1 MKKVVTIAVAAVI
14 LAGCAAPMHSYQPL
28 VDGDT
33 TSTQYQRDLE
43 ECRAYAMTKPSAE
56 NSAAVGAIVGALAG
70 VALLAL
76 GGGRGGWGNEV
87 AAVGAAMGGVQGYNE
102 GAQGQQ
108 NVVKRCLAG
117 RGHRVL
123 D

>member
-1 MKKVVTIAVAAVI
+1 MKKVVTIAVAAAF

-76 GGGRGGWGNEV
+76 SGGRDGWGNEV
-87 AAVGAAMGGVQGYNE
+87 AGVGALLGGVEGYSK
-102 GAQGQQ
+102 GADGQQ
-108 NVVKRCLAG
+108 GVIKRCLAG
-117 RGHRVL
+117 RGYRVL

>member
-1 MKKVVTIAVAAVI
+1 MKKVVTIAVAAAV

>member
-1 MKKVVTIAVAAVI
+1 MKKVVTIAVAAAL

-43 ECRAYAMTKPSAE
+43 ECRAYAMSKPSAE

>member
-1 MKKVVTIAVAAVI
+1 MKKAVTVAVAASF

-43 ECRAYAMTKPSAE
+43 ECRAYAMSKPSAE

-108 NVVKRCLAG
+108 NVLTSSPG
-117 RGHRVL
+117 
-123 D
+123 

>member
-1 MKKVVTIAVAAVI
+1 MKKVVTIVVAAAL

-76 GGGRGGWGNEV
+76 GGGRGGWGNEI
-87 AAVGAAMGGVQGYNE
+87 AAVGAAAGAVQGYSE

>member
-1 MKKVVTIAVAAVI
+1 MKKVVTIAVAAVF

-87 AAVGAAMGGVQGYNE
+87 AAVGAAMGGVQGYSE

>member
-1 MKKVVTIAVAAVI
+1 MKKAATIAVAAAF
-14 LAGCAAPMHSYQPL
+14 LAGCAAPMHSYQPQ

-87 AAVGAAMGGVQGYNE
+87 AAIGAAAGGVQGYTE

>member
-1 MKKVVTIAVAAVI
+1 MKKVVTIVVAAAF

-56 NSAAVGAIVGALAG
+56 NSAAVGAVIGALAG

-76 GGGRGGWGNEV
+76 SGGRDGWGNEV
-87 AAVGAAMGGVQGYNE
+87 AGVGALIGGVEGYSK
-102 GAQGQQ
+102 GADGQQ
-108 NVVKRCLAG
+108 GVVKRCLAG
-117 RGHRVL
+117 RGYRVL

>member
-1 MKKVVTIAVAAVI
+1 MKKVVTIAVAAAV

-43 ECRAYAMTKPSAE
+43 ECRAYAMSKPSAE
-56 NSAAVGAIVGALAG
+56 NAAAVGAIVGALAG

-87 AAVGAAMGGVQGYNE
+87 AAIGAAMGGVQGYNE

>member
-1 MKKVVTIAVAAVI
+1 MKKVVTIAVAAVL

-76 GGGRGGWGNEV
+76 GGGRGGWGSEV
-87 AAVGAAMGGVQGYNE
+87 AAVGAAMGGVQGYTE

>member
-1 MKKVVTIAVAAVI
+1 MKKVVTIAVAAAF

-56 NSAAVGAIVGALAG
+56 NSAAVGAVIGALAG

-76 GGGRGGWGNEV
+76 SGGRDGWGNEM
-87 AAVGAAMGGVQGYNE
+87 AGVGALIGGVEGYSK
-102 GAQGQQ
+102 GADGQQ
-108 NVVKRCLAG
+108 GVVKRCLAG
-117 RGHRVL
+117 RGYRVL

>member
-1 MKKVVTIAVAAVI
+1 MKKVVTIAVAAAV

-43 ECRAYAMTKPSAE
+43 ECRAYAMSKPSAE
-56 NSAAVGAIVGALAG
+56 NAAAVGAIVGALAG

-87 AAVGAAMGGVQGYNE
+87 AAIGAAAGGVQGYSE

>member
-1 MKKVVTIAVAAVI
+1 MKKIVTITAAAAI
-14 LAGCAAPMHSYQPL
+14 LAGCAAPMHNYQPL

-43 ECRAYAMTKPSAE
+43 DCRAYAMTKPSAE
-56 NSAAVGAIVGALAG
+56 SVAAVGAVIGALAG

-76 GGGRGGWGNEV
+76 SGGRDGWGNEV
-87 AAVGAAMGGVQGYNE
+87 AGVGALLGGVEGYSK
-102 GAQGQQ
+102 GADGQQ
-108 NVVKRCLAG
+108 GVVKRCLAG
-117 RGHRVL
+117 RGYRVL

>member
-1 MKKVVTIAVAAVI
+1 MKKIVTIAVAAVI

-43 ECRAYAMTKPSAE
+43 ECRAYAMSKPSAE

-87 AAVGAAMGGVQGYNE
+87 AAVGAAVGGVQGYNE

>member
-1 MKKVVTIAVAAVI
+1 MKKVVTIAVAAAV

-43 ECRAYAMTKPSAE
+43 ECRAYAMSKPSAE
-56 NSAAVGAIVGALAG
+56 NAAAVGAIVGALAG

>member
-1 MKKVVTIAVAAVI
+1 
-14 LAGCAAPMHSYQPL
+14 
-28 VDGDT
+28 
-33 TSTQYQRDLE
+33 
-43 ECRAYAMTKPSAE
+43 MTKPSAE

-87 AAVGAAMGGVQGYNE
+87 AAVGAAMGGVQGYTE

-108 NVVKRCLAG
+108 NVVKRCQPPFLP
-117 RGHRVL
+117 
-123 D
+123 

>member
-1 MKKVVTIAVAAVI
+1 MKKIVTIVVAAAL

-43 ECRAYAMTKPSAE
+43 ECRAYAMSKPSAE

-87 AAVGAAMGGVQGYNE
+87 AAVGAAVGGVQGYNE

-108 NVVKRCLAG
+108 NIVKRCLAG

>member
-1 MKKVVTIAVAAVI
+1 MKKIVTIAVAAAL

-43 ECRAYAMTKPSAE
+43 DCRAYAMTKPSAE

-76 GGGRGGWGNEV
+76 GGGRGGWGNEM
-87 AAVGAAMGGVQGYNE
+87 AGVGALIGGVEGYSK
-102 GAQGQQ
+102 GADGQQ
-108 NVVKRCLAG
+108 GVVKRCLAG

>member
-1 MKKVVTIAVAAVI
+1 MKKTLTIAVAAAL

-33 TSTQYQRDLE
+33 TSTQYQRDLQD
-43 ECRAYAMTKPSAE
+43 CRAYAMTKPSAE
-56 NSAAVGAIVGALAG
+56 NSAAAGAIFGALAG
-70 VALLAL
+70 VAILAV
-76 GGGRGGWGNEV
+76 GGGRHGLGNE
-87 AAVGAAMGGVQGYNE
+87 AAGIGALLGGVEGYNK

-108 NVVKRCLAG
+108 GVVKRCLAG
-117 RGHRVL
+117 RGYKVL

>member
-1 MKKVVTIAVAAVI
+1 MKKVVTIVVAAAL

-87 AAVGAAMGGVQGYNE
+87 AAVGAAAGAVQGYSE

-108 NVVKRCLAG
+108 GVVKRCLAG

>member
-1 MKKVVTIAVAAVI
+1 MKKVVTIAVAAAF

-43 ECRAYAMTKPSAE
+43 ECRNFAMSKASAE
-56 NSAAVGAIVGALAG
+56 ETAAAGAILGALAG

-87 AAVGAAMGGVQGYNE
+87 AAIGAAAGGVQGYTE

>member
-1 MKKVVTIAVAAVI
+1 MKKVVTIVVAAAF

-33 TSTQYQRDLE
+33 TSTQYQRDLQD
-43 ECRAYAMTKPSAE
+43 CRNFAMSKASAE
-56 NSAAVGAIVGALAG
+56 ETAAAGAILGALAG

-87 AAVGAAMGGVQGYNE
+87 AAVGAAVGGVQGYNE

>member
-1 MKKVVTIAVAAVI
+1 MKKVVTIVVAAAI

>member
-1 MKKVVTIAVAAVI
+1 MKKVVTIAVAAAF
-14 LAGCAAPMHSYQPL
+14 LAGCAAPMHSYQPM

-43 ECRAYAMTKPSAE
+43 DCRAYAMTKPSAE

-76 GGGRGGWGNEV
+76 SGGRGGWGNEM
-87 AAVGAAMGGVQGYNE
+87 AGVGALIGGVEGYSK
-102 GAQGQQ
+102 GADGQQ
-108 NVVKRCLAG
+108 GVVKRCLAG
-117 RGHRVL
+117 RGYRVL

>member
-1 MKKVVTIAVAAVI
+1 MKKVVTIAVAAAF

-33 TSTQYQRDLE
+33 TSAQYQRDLE
-43 ECRAYAMTKPSAE
+43 ECRAYAMSKPSAE
-56 NSAAVGAIVGALAG
+56 NSAAVGAIAGALAG

>member
-1 MKKVVTIAVAAVI
+1 MKKVVTIVVAAAL

>member
-1 MKKVVTIAVAAVI
+1 MKKVVTIVVAAAF

-43 ECRAYAMTKPSAE
+43 DCRAYAMTKPSAE
-56 NSAAVGAIVGALAG
+56 NSAAVGAIIGALAG

-76 GGGRGGWGNEV
+76 SGGRDGWGNEM
-87 AAVGAAMGGVQGYNE
+87 AGVGALIGGVEGYSK
-102 GAQGQQ
+102 GADGQQ
-108 NVVKRCLAG
+108 GVVKRCLAG
-117 RGHRVL
+117 RGYQVL

>member
-1 MKKVVTIAVAAVI
+1 MKKVVTIVVAAAI

-87 AAVGAAMGGVQGYNE
+87 AAVGAAVGGVQGYNE

-108 NVVKRCLAG
+108 SVVKRCLAG

>member
-1 MKKVVTIAVAAVI
+1 MKKVVTIVVAAAI

-87 AAVGAAMGGVQGYNE
+87 AAVGAAVGGVQGYSE

>member
-1 MKKVVTIAVAAVI
+1 MKKVVTIAVAAAL
-14 LAGCAAPMHSYQPL
+14 LAGCAAPMYSYQPL

-33 TSTQYQRDLE
+33 TSAQYQRDLE

-87 AAVGAAMGGVQGYNE
+87 AAVGAAAGAVQGYSE

-108 NVVKRCLAG
+108 GVVKRCLAG

>member
-1 MKKVVTIAVAAVI
+1 MKKIVTIAAAVVI

-43 ECRAYAMTKPSAE
+43 ECRAYAMSKPSAE

-87 AAVGAAMGGVQGYNE
+87 AAVGAAMGGVQGYSE